1 MRNQEQTKNTSWYN
15 NRFVLILFF
24 VVVYVIVPV
33 ILKIGVD
40 GQWCTTVSTGE
51 SGTGVS
57 GVTTNIYLII
67 YILIAAAIFVAILF
81 LMRKDFLEKEK
92 QKLCEDFIYK
102 NDEIKSFVRNTITK
116 QIANKINGIEITK
129 QTVQAA
135 ITEGIRQ
142 DIKYG
147 IRDAMKEGIK
157 SEIISQVTAIE
168 IKKESIEKIVNE
180 SISSVLNNNELM
192 KQIVSGVLN
201 DSAYKDSVLKPIVEK
216 AFDVQVLKNELSV
229 VIKEKMEEVY
239 DKEIRK
245 QSFAGYIVEQICK
258 NNSFKKEQIDSIKD
272 IINSIMGD

>member
-1 MRNQEQTKNTSWYN
+1 MRHQEQPKDSNWYN
-15 NRFVLILFF
+15 NRLVLILFF

-67 YILIAAAIFVAILF
+67 YISIAAVIFVAILF

-147 IRDAMKEGIK
+147 IRDAMNEGIK

-168 IKKESIEKIVNE
+168 IKKESIEKTVNE

-229 VIKEKMEEVY
+229 VIKEKMDEVY

>member
-1 MRNQEQTKNTSWYN
+1 MGTQKQPKDSNWYN
-15 NRFVLILFF
+15 NRFLLMLFF
-24 VVVYVIVPV
+24 LVVYVIVPLL
-33 ILKIGVD
+33 LKLGVD

-201 DSAYKDSVLKPIVEK
+201 DSAYKGSVLKPIVEK
-216 AFDVQVLKNELSV
+216 AFDVQMLKNELSV

-245 QSFAGYIVEQICK
+245 
-258 NNSFKKEQIDSIKD
+258 
-272 IINSIMGD
+272 